1 MYGLPSIT
9 VDAICLVIQQL
20 LIKLMPVTGRV
31 GRSGELENP
40 ALTLKKPS
48 V

>member
-1 MYGLPSIT
+1 MYGLPGIT
-9 VDAICLVIQQL
+9 VDAICLAIQQL
-20 LIKLMPVTGRV
+20 LIKLMPVTGHV

-40 ALTLKKPS
+40 ALTFKKPS

>member
-1 MYGLPSIT
+1 MYGLTSIT

-20 LIKLMPVTGRV
+20 LIKLMPVTGRG

-40 ALTLKKPS
+40 DLTLKKPS